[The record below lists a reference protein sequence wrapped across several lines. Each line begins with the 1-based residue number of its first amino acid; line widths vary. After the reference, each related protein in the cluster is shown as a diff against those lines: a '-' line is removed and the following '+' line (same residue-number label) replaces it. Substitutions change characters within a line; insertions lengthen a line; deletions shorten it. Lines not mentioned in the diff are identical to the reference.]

1 LQTTDE
7 TMKFAFYGRVSSED
21 AQDPSLSIPRPLAAC
36 QRAVRAVGGELI
48 AFYWDIESGRKN
60 LSDRGKGADGDR
72 FAVGLQRDGG
82 LPNSLRLPRTAAH
95 STP

>member
-1 LQTTDE
+1 
-7 TMKFAFYGRVSSED
+7 M
-21 AQDPSLSIPRPLAAC
+21 
-36 QRAVRAVGGELI
+36 GGELI